1 MGESRKRF
9 IILERASSHFTVFC
23 KTRGAKVLFVTFL
36 SSPFCWSENEMQFQ
50 VTGVLKWEE
59 LSDRIIQLWG
69 LDAN

>member
-1 MGESRKRF
+1 MGESRQRF
-9 IILERASSHFTVFC
+9 IILERASSHFTLFC
-23 KTRGAKVLFVTFL
+23 KTTRAKVFTFL
-36 SSPFCWSENEMQFQ
+36 SFFSSSENGMKFQ